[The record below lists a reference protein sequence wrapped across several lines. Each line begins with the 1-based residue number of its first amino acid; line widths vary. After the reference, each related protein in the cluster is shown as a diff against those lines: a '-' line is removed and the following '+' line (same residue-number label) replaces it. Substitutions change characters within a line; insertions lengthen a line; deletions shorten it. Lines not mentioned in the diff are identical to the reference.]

1 MRSQHPPHPRVDL
14 VACSFVV
21 LRQNPY
27 GNPGRLQA
35 MIRSVGFDFRAFPLA
50 LSAVDGVLPT
60 RRDSKVG
67 ITKGPVTL

>member
-14 VACSFVV
+14 VACSFVA
-21 LRQNPY
+21 LCQHSY

-35 MIRSVGFDFRAFPLA
+35 MIRSLGFDFRAIPLA
-50 LSAVDGVLPT
+50 SPPVDRALGT

-67 ITKGPVTL
+67 TTKKSVTL